1 MSTPQYHWKRKATQL
16 GVLLLFALIPV
27 SGLLRIDITTASFF
41 VLGHQIWWSNFS
53 FVIGLALIFA
63 TAPILTYM
71 TIGAVWCG
79 WACPQ
84 NLVSEWAN
92 DLTHKLLG
100 KRADM
105 RVDGDG
111 MVVAAAKNKAL
122 NWIVLIALILSAS
135 FVLALIPF
143 LFFFPMGDVWD
154 IVSGGF
160 SQQINWFILYLFVVL
175 LIFVD
180 IFAVRYFL
188 CDYACVYRI
197 GQRIFKTQDA
207 LHVTYDAS
215 RSDTCSKCNYCAT
228 TCITNIEPTNIKL
241 YDPCIDCGECID
253 ACNRLQA
260 KSGTKGLLR
269 FEVGERGSETTW
281 REKLSEIASRFNWL
295 VGGFFLVGCV
305 MMVWGVATQ
314 PAIQPKISQ
323 AEQQQNQQ
331 IARVCNSQCAAL
343 QSTCSGNNIQGCYR
357 AAACKCAC
365 SLEQDP
371 NNAASATW
379 KQCVQNNTAHAQAM
393 SSPSSA
399 PVPPS
404 QH

>member
-1 MSTPQYHWKRKATQL
+1 MTTSQYHWKRKATQL
-16 GVLLLFALIPV
+16 GVLLLFTLIPTV
-27 SGLLRIDITTASFF
+27 GLLRIDLTTASFF
-41 VLGHQIWWSNFS
+41 VLGHQIWWSNFP
-53 FVIGLALIFA
+53 FVIGLALVFA

-92 DLTHKLLG
+92 NLTYKLLG

-105 RVDGDG
+105 RVDGEG
-111 MVVAAAKNKAL
+111 MVVAAAKNKAA
-122 NWIVLIALILSAS
+122 NWVVLITIILSAS

-143 LFFFPMGDVWD
+143 LFFFPFSDVWA

-160 SQQINWFILYLFVVL
+160 GQQTNWFILYLFVVL

-228 TCITNIEPTNIKL
+228 TCITNIEPTNIKQ

-260 KSGTKGLLR
+260 KSGGIGLLR
-269 FEVGERGSETTW
+269 FEVGEKGGKTTW
-281 REKLSEIASRFNWL
+281 REKLGEIAARFNWL
-295 VGGFFLVGCV
+295 VGAIFLLGCV
-305 MMVWGVATQ
+305 MMVWGIVTQ
-314 PAIQPKISQ
+314 PTIAVPISHD
-323 AEQQQNQQ
+323 EQLKNQQ
-331 IARVCNSQCAAL
+331 IARICSSKCATLQASCN
-343 QSTCSGNNIQGCYR
+343 GKNIDGCYR
-357 AAACKCAC
+357 AAACKCEC

-371 NNAASATW
+371 GNALSGTW
-379 KQCVQNNTAHAQAM
+379 RQCVQNNTAHEQALGTHKLPDT
-393 SSPSSA
+393 PSK
-399 PVPPS
+399 P
-404 QH
+404 